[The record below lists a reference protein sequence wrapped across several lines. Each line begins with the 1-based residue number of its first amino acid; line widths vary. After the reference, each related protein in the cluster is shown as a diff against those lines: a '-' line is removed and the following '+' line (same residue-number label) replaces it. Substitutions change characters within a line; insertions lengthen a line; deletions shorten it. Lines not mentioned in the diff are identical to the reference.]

1 MKEITLVVDEKWL
14 DAIKNLVNVDIYEGE
29 VCEWRNIKTVDY
41 SYVFVCDPELCDLK
55 IVATPN
61 QNFDFPNGEI
71 AMKCPCGRQ
80 MNYISK
86 EYK

>member
-1 MKEITLVVDEKWL
+1 MKEITLVVDEQWL
-14 DAIKNLVNVDIYEGE
+14 EAINNLTKDIYDGE
-29 VCEWRNIKTVDY
+29 VCVWKNLKEVNY

-71 AMKCPCGRQ
+71 AMKCPCGRD
-80 MNYISK
+80 MIYISK
-86 EYK
+86 EYN